1 MAMRGI
7 RGATT
12 VTIDEPGQIL
22 RATQDLIGAIMVS
35 NPGLKTD
42 DVGSVIITVTE
53 DLVSVFPAQAVREMG
68 WDLVPMTCAREI
80 PVKGSLPLCIRVLIH
95 WNTEIPQS
103 EIKHIYL
110 GNAITLRPDLVK

>member
-12 VTIDEPGQIL
+12 VSIDEPGQIL
-22 RATQDLIGAIMVS
+22 RATRELIEAILAS
-35 NPGLKTD
+35 NSGLTTED
-42 DVGSVIITVTE
+42 MGSVIFTVTE
-53 DLVSVFPAQAVREMG
+53 DLVSVFPAKAAREMG
-68 WDLVPMTCAREI
+68 WDQVPMICTREV

-103 EIKHIYL
+103 EVNHIYL